1 MDGVLPRAPS
11 GRPRVA
17 AVGAI
22 LVLCLVGAPLMS
34 LFPVGVWDTA
44 RALAMSGA
52 GLGVLLLAPVVAGVI
67 LLMFWLGSQ
76 WLERS
81 GVNHPSASA
90 ALVTATAMV
99 TPVVVTFLAP
109 EAVPL
114 PWGTTAN
121 TAFWTGAVTTLGMG
135 ASMLV
140 DRPPDRWQPGV
151 LPAVAVVAGLLA
163 ALPAVSDMVLARAS
177 DERSRAQIMSFEQ
190 TIAVL
195 DHPGWSLAQV
205 HEVEGGLR
213 LTYRD
218 ESGSPLHVLT
228 WDDVRSVGAGLH
240 AGCGFPGTWCRDLGE
255 GKAVVVHHSDGHPSE
270 LRTHLDDGTVASL
283 LPEPGTATDLVEVS
297 RALRPEEPGERG
309 DLVEDVTA

>member
-1 MDGVLPRAPS
+1 
-11 GRPRVA
+11 
-17 AVGAI
+17 
-22 LVLCLVGAPLMS
+22 MS

-44 RALAMSGA
+44 RALTRSGA
-52 GLGVLLLAPVVAGVI
+52 GQGVLLLAPVVVGAV

-90 ALVTATAMV
+90 ALVTATAMT
-99 TPVVVTFLAP
+99 TPVVVAFLAP
-109 EAVPL
+109 EVRPL

-121 TAFWTGAVTTLGMG
+121 TAFLTGAVATLGMG
-135 ASMLV
+135 ASMLA
-140 DRPPDRWQPGV
+140 DRPSDRWRPGV

-163 ALPAVSDMVLARAS
+163 ALPAVSDLLLARAA

-195 DHPGWSLAQV
+195 DHPGWSLARV

-218 ESGSPLHVLT
+218 GDGDALHVLT
-228 WDDVRSVGAGLH
+228 WDGVRSANSGLH
-240 AGCGFPGTWCRDLGE
+240 SGCGFPETRCRDLGE
-255 GKAVVVHHSDGHPSE
+255 AVVVHHSDGHPSE
-270 LRTHLDDGTVASL
+270 LRTRLDDGTVASL

-297 RALRPEEPGERG
+297 RALRPEDPGERG
-309 DLVEDVTA
+309 ALVESVTA

>member
-1 MDGVLPRAPS
+1 
-11 GRPRVA
+11 
-17 AVGAI
+17 
-22 LVLCLVGAPLMS
+22 MS

-44 RALAMSGA
+44 RALTTSGA
-52 GLGVLLLAPVVAGVI
+52 GQGALLLAPVVAGVV

-81 GVNHPSASA
+81 GANHPSASA
-90 ALVTATAMV
+90 ALVTATAMT
-99 TPVVVTFLAP
+99 TPVVVALLAP
-109 EAVPL
+109 EARPL

-121 TAFWTGAVTTLGMG
+121 IAFLTGAVTTLGMG
-135 ASMLV
+135 ASLLV
-140 DRPPDRWQPGV
+140 NRPSVHRQPGV
-151 LPAVAVVAGLLA
+151 LPAVAVVAVLLA
-163 ALPAVSDMVLARAS
+163 ALPAVSDLVRARAA

-195 DHPGWSLAQV
+195 DHPDWSLARV

-218 ESGSPLHVLT
+218 GNGAALHVLT
-228 WDDVRSVGAGLH
+228 WYDVRSANAGLH
-240 AGCGFPGTWCRDLGE
+240 SGCGFPETWCRDLGE
-255 GKAVVVHHSDGHPSE
+255 AVVVHHSDGHPSE

-309 DLVEDVTA
+309 SLVESVTA